1 MKLENRVA
9 IVTGAA
15 SGIGRAIALGL
26 AREGANVVV
35 ADIDLEQGKKV
46 VDEIHVFGGRAIS
59 IRVDVTK
66 TAEVLSMTKMVLD
79 QFKQIDILVNNAGQ
93 GPRERAGLF
102 YHSTEDLWDFI
113 IDLNLKGLLKC
124 TRGVIEPMIQRRSG
138 KIVNI
143 SSVDGL
149 VGHAGSAEY
158 SAAKGGVIS
167 FTRALAKEV
176 ASYGINVNSVAPG
189 PIATKAMLAHPVDK
203 FAQMTGL
210 GRIGQPEEIASM
222 VVFLCTDD
230 ANYITGQ
237 VFPVCGLWNL
247 GGM

>member
-1 MKLENRVA
+1 MKLENRVG

-35 ADIDLEQGKKV
+35 ADIDLEQGNKV
-46 VDEIHVFGGRAIS
+46 VEEVKVFGHQAIS
-59 IRVDVTK
+59 IKVDITK
-66 TAEVLSMTKMVLD
+66 TSEVKSMVKIVLD
-79 QFKQIDILVNNAGQ
+79 EFKKIDILVNNAGQ

-102 YHSTEDLWDFI
+102 CQSTEDLWDFI

-124 TRGVIEPMIQRRSG
+124 TRAVIEPMIQRKSG

-149 VGHAGSAEY
+149 VGHAGSSEY
-158 SAAKGGVIS
+158 SAAKGGVIG
-167 FTRALAKEV
+167 FTRSLAKET
-176 ASYGINVNSVAPG
+176 ASFGINVNSVAPG
-189 PIATKAMLAHPVDK
+189 PIATRAMQAHPVDK
-203 FAQMTGL
+203 FAQITGL
-210 GRIGQPEEIASM
+210 GRIGRPEEIAAM